1 MRAWSLPT
9 AVTERSPSP
18 VGRFAIRSV
27 TVAARVTGGAS
38 YVGKQLDRSAFA
50 QLGDPLKVGAGCSPV
65 EVGQPGDSAVPAQ
78 ELAEA
83 GVPETVGCGAELVEQ
98 VGLHVVGRYRRGATL
113 PCRGTSAPRVGV
125 SGAGSGEAHTMSGV
139 GATVHPY
146 MPEPTWRFS
155 TYDPPVS
162 APPQRNGS
170 LRWQRS
176 SSLPP

>member
-83 GVPETVGCGAELVEQ
+83 GVPETVGCGAELVER
-98 VGLHVVGRYRRGATL
+98 VRHSPAAERPRRASACPGRVQGRRTL
-113 PCRGTSAPRVGV
+113 CPGWELRCTRICPSQPG
-125 SGAGSGEAHTMSGV
+125 GSPLMT
-139 GATVHPY
+139 
-146 MPEPTWRFS
+146 
-155 TYDPPVS
+155 PP
-162 APPQRNGS
+162 
-170 LRWQRS
+170 
-176 SSLPP
+176 